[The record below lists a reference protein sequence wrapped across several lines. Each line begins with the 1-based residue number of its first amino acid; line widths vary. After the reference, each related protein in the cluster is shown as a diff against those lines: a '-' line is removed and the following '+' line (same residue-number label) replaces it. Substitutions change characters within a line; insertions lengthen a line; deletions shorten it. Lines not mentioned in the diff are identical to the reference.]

1 MEQNRIEVYFKGIS
15 DEMQDILV
23 AELSSLGC
31 DTFWNSGK
39 GLRAYF
45 EKDQFPADA
54 IEEILIKYELSAPRV
69 QSTASEEWSVAL
81 KDQYA
86 ELIIDD
92 QLIIDDGKG
101 MPSYEFS
108 YRIIV
113 DPKLAFGSGHHPT
126 TFLCLER
133 MLFMDFTEK
142 TVLDLGCGSGIL
154 SVLAHQKGAKEIC
167 AIDNNPW
174 AIEISEKTF
183 NANQCKS
190 ILLKQSEIADLENET
205 FEVVLANLNAS
216 VIGDELSN
224 ITEHIAPNGKILL
237 SGFMEKDQE
246 QIVQQCEGNGIT
258 LAETNS
264 KDGWVVLVGI
274 KL

>member
-246 QIVQQCEGNGIT
+246 QIVQQCEENGIT